1 MNWYYAES
9 DIQPS
14 TTDETSSKNW
24 VYIRRNIQQKQRVD
38 EESQLSTIYYGYE
51 ELKLLK
57 SNYPIYQLEAQN
69 SADLDYI
76 AMMADIDL
84 GR

>member
-9 DIQPS
+9 DTQPS

-69 SADLDYI
+69 AADLDYI